1 MTISKHKGH
10 LPTTTVSAARLCI
23 FQETRRP
30 EMIEKLIE
38 TPRGL
43 VRVVGKLGQA
53 HADVFE
59 AICFER
65 EIKSDL
71 EDGRIKLLV
80 DPYKVQ
86 RRAGLSS
93 RKQLD
98 KITDQLEMA
107 LIEIYKPEHLSCK
120 GHLIDHIEDAKRR
133 DGSKL
138 TRRNPL
144 GGERS
149 LWRVELGKAFCTL
162 VERDI
167 WLGYDPGP
175 LTKLDR
181 GISQAIARHVLT
193 HKNVPAGG
201 WKLDGLIEA
210 VAGKLEDQQLR
221 DRRREIRADAEK
233 LAGGLGIVISGD
245 RVTRRDLEGDKA
257 SGQAPDDVEQT
268 PDEAP

>member
-1 MTISKHKGH
+1 MTTSKHKGH
-10 LPTTTVSAARLCI
+10 LPTTTVSAGRLRI

-43 VRVVGKLGQA
+43 VRVFGKLGQA

-65 EIKSDL
+65 EVKSDL

-98 KITDQLEMA
+98 KITDELEMA
-107 LIEIYKPEHLSCK
+107 LIEIYAPEHLKCK
-120 GHLIDHIEDAKRR
+120 GHLVDHIEDAKRH
-133 DGSKL
+133 DGTKL

-162 VERDI
+162 VERDL
-167 WLGYDPGP
+167 WLGYDPAP
-175 LTKLDR
+175 LTRLHC

-193 HKNVPAGG
+193 HKNAPIGG

-210 VAGKLEDQQLR
+210 VAGKLGNQQLR
-221 DRRREIRADAEK
+221 DRRREVRGDAEK
-233 LAGGLGIVISGD
+233 LADELGIVISGD
-245 RVTRRDLEGDKA
+245 RVFRRDLEGDKA
-257 SGQAPDDVEQT
+257 SGHATDAMEQT